1 MGKRLLCL
9 VILVF
14 AVSALGAGSA
24 AAARPGNLDPS
35 FGSGGAV
42 VQPGSR
48 DLNSGYYGAIAEDM
62 AVGFEDEI
70 LELQSER
77 RCISSGPCSARLFLE
92 RFGRDGILDETFGV
106 RGRSASAPITSVSIP
121 SFSLRPIASIAVT
134 PTGEAVVAALD
145 GGTLVLFRFDRLGNL
160 VPWFGNAGRV
170 ATAIGGLEGQPRL
183 AITSDGRILV
193 AASAPQPDGRSVVW
207 LARFSPNGAPDP
219 SFGAG
224 LAQTVTPGVLA
235 LSAPSPADH
244 SLSSGVRIVLGGVGC
259 CPDKRT
265 AVYFGRRA
273 PDGRPLSPFS
283 SAKPWRSQT
292 IGEAA
297 TVSAV
302 LALPR
307 GRIAL
312 LARSKGGPFVIR
324 LLPSGRRD
332 RSFGK
337 RGMAR
342 LKLRVGVSALT
353 DSAGNIYVAGY
364 RSGSEEFSPD
374 RALVARV
381 TRHGRLDRRFG
392 AAPSGYSLL
401 PQAMSDPLA
410 MGFQSSGKLVVLGEF
425 IGSCIRSCPPP
436 NRVLMRLYTSRRQ
449 GP

>member
-1 MGKRLLCL
+1 MGKRLLCSAFL
-9 VILVF
+9 VL
-14 AVSALGAGSA
+14 AVAALGAGSA

-48 DLNSGYYGAIAEDM
+48 ALNEGFYGAIAEDM
-62 AVGFEDEI
+62 AIGLEDEV

-77 RCISSGPCSARLFLE
+77 RCVSSGACSAGLFVE
-92 RFGRDGILDETFGV
+92 RFWRDGALDETFGV
-106 RGRSASAPITSVSIP
+106 RGRSASAPVTSVSIP

-134 PTGEAVVAALD
+134 PTGDTVVATLD
-145 GGTLVLFRFDRLGNL
+145 GGALVLFRFDRLGNL
-160 VPWFGNAGRV
+160 VPWFGDSGRV
-170 ATAIGGLEGQPRL
+170 TTAIGGLEGRPHL
-183 AITSDGRILV
+183 AVASDGRILV
-193 AASAPQPDGRSVVW
+193 AAGSPQPDGRSVVW

-224 LAQTVTPGVLA
+224 LAQAVTPGALA
-235 LSAPSPADH
+235 ISAPSSADF
-244 SLSSGVRIVLGGVGC
+244 SLSSGERIVLGGVGC
-259 CPDKRT
+259 CPDERA
-265 AVYFGRRA
+265 AVYFGRRD

-283 SAKPWRSQT
+283 GGRPWRSQKV
-292 IGEAA
+292 GGAA
-297 TVSAV
+297 SVGAL

-312 LARSKGGPFVIR
+312 VGRSKRGAFVLR

-337 RGMAR
+337 RGMVR
-342 LKLRVGVSALT
+342 LKLRFGLSALI

-364 RSGSEEFSPD
+364 RNGGEEFEPN

-392 AAPSGYSLL
+392 AAPAGYSLL

-425 IGSCIRSCPPP
+425 IGSCVRSCPPP

-449 GP
+449 VP